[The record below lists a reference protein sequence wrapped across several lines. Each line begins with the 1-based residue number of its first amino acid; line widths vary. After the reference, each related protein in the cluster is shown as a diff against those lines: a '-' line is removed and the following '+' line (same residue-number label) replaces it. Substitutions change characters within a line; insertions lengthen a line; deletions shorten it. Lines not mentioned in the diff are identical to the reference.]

1 MRLLID
7 TQVLLW
13 SLCQPKKLLPALRTR
28 LIDSANQVFF
38 SSVSI
43 AEIAIKSSLGRNDF
57 SFQAEEVTAA
67 ALQTG
72 FIELPL
78 DSRQA
83 MRVAG
88 LPWHHRDPF
97 DRLMI
102 AQAIED
108 GLRFVTADNLLLRY
122 TDLVECVA

>member
-97 DRLMI
+97 DRMML
-102 AQAIED
+102 AQAKAEGMTI
-108 GLRFVTADNLLLRY
+108 VTTDQIFLEYLADAWI
-122 TDLVECVA
+122 V

>member
-13 SLCQPKKLLPALRTR
+13 SLYEPKKILPALRTR
-28 LIDSANQVFF
+28 LVDTVNQVFF

-57 SFQAEEVTAA
+57 PFQAEEVALS

-72 FIELPL
+72 FTELPL
-78 DSRQA
+78 DSRQS
-83 MRVAG
+83 MRIAG

-97 DRLMI
+97 DRLLI

-108 GLRFVTADNLLLRY
+108 GLRLVTADRLLSRY
-122 TDLVECVA
+122 TELIEFVG